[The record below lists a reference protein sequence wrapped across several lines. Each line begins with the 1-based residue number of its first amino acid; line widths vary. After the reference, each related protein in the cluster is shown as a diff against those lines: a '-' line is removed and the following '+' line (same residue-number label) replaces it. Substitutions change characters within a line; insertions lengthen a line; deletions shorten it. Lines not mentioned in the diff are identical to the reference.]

1 MNTTIDTSLDT
12 TMDITEKE
20 LKYLGLLSKQFP
32 NSASAASEIMN
43 LQAILNLPKGT
54 EHFLADIHGE
64 YEAFIHVLKNA
75 SGTIRTKVESLF
87 SGQIREQELRQLCT
101 LIYYPAWLRTGL
113 PLQIGTRSPSI
124 SSSKSCSG

>member
-1 MNTTIDTSLDT
+1 
-12 TMDITEKE
+12 MDITERE

-32 NSASAASEIMN
+32 NAASAASEIMN

-87 SGQIREQELRQLCT
+87 AGQIREQELRQLCT
-101 LIYYPAWLRTGL
+101 LIY
-113 PLQIGTRSPSI
+113 
-124 SSSKSCSG
+124 

>member
-1 MNTTIDTSLDT
+1 
-12 TMDITEKE
+12 MDITERE

-32 NSASAASEIMN
+32 NAAAAASEVIN

-75 SGTIRTKVESLF
+75 SGTIRTKVEALF
-87 SGQIREQELRQLCT
+87 LGQIREQELRRLCT
-101 LIYYPAWLRTGL
+101 LIYYPKESLEYLSQKRT
-113 PLQIGTRSPSI
+113 IDHDW
-124 SSSKSCSG
+124 